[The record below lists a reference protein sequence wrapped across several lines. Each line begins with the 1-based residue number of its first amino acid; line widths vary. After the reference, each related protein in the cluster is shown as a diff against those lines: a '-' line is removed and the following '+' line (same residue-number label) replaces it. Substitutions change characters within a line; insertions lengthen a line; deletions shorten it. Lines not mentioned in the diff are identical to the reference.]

1 MGVFQQPARKE
12 TVMPEEIVMPKLSDT
27 MVEGIVLKW
36 FKREGDYVKQG
47 ETLFEV
53 ETDKAVLE
61 VEASVSGVLTQILVQ
76 AGEKVP
82 VGTAIAIVGGELKK
96 VVPQREPLPE
106 EVQKSAQSQKPPAH
120 LKEPPQLK
128 VVPHTREAGEIASAR
143 GVHASPAAK
152 SYALGRGI
160 DLAQVTGTG
169 SGGMITLKDVRD
181 FRSHPPPGQVPVPS
195 AQQELAPAAG
205 SALFSTMRKAV
216 AATVSHSKR
225 TIPHF
230 YLSYDIEMDAALNTL
245 ARINQN
251 KNDAEKITVN
261 DAIIKAVA
269 TTLKN
274 YPYLNA
280 LYPEQGLFLKKEV
293 NMGIVIGLPDG
304 LIIPVLKHAD
314 SLTLE
319 DISRGVKKL
328 REKTEAG
335 KFSSEDLLEGT
346 FTISNL
352 GMLGV
357 SDFAAIIYPPQTAI
371 LAVSAIKDTPVV
383 KDGALAAAKM
393 MRVTLSMDHRV
404 VDGINAA
411 NFLRDLRQCLAK
423 SDFETAEKPC
433 CTVEDD

>member
-1 MGVFQQPARKE
+1 
-12 TVMPEEIVMPKLSDT
+12 MPEEIVMPKLSDT
-27 MVEGIVLKW
+27 MVEGTLLKW
-36 FKREGDYVKQG
+36 FKREGDYVQQG

-61 VEASVSGVLTQILVQ
+61 VESAVSGVLTQILVQ

-82 VGTAIAIVGGELKK
+82 VGTAIAIVGGELQK
-96 VVPQREPLPE
+96 VVPQKEPLPE
-106 EVQKSAQSQKPPAH
+106 GAQKSGQSKKPQAH
-120 LKEPPQLK
+120 VKEQPQLK
-128 VVPHTREAGEIASAR
+128 VVPHTRGAGDSASAK
-143 GVHASPAAK
+143 GIHASPAAK
-152 SYALGRGI
+152 SYAEGRGI
-160 DLAQVTGTG
+160 DLAQVNGTG
-169 SGGMITLKDVRD
+169 SGGMIMLKDVRD
-181 FRSHPPPGQVPVPS
+181 FRAHPP
-195 AQQELAPAAG
+195 AG
-205 SALFSTMRKAV
+205 GTPFPPLQKEAIPIAGTASLSTMRKAV

-230 YLSYDIEMDAALNTL
+230 YLSYDIDMTAAINTL

-251 KNDAEKITVN
+251 KSDAEKITIN
-261 DAIIKAVA
+261 DAIIKAAA

-304 LIIPVLKHAD
+304 IIIPVLKRAD

-328 REKTEAG
+328 REKADAG
-335 KFSSEDLLEGT
+335 KFSSDDLTDGT

-371 LAVSAIKDTPVV
+371 LAVSAIKDTPAV
-383 KDGALAAAKM
+383 KDGSFAAVKM
-393 MRVTLSMDHRV
+393 LRVTLSMDHRV

-411 NFLRDLRQCLAK
+411 NFLRDLKQYLEK

>member
-1 MGVFQQPARKE
+1 
-12 TVMPEEIVMPKLSDT
+12 MPEDIIMPKLSDT
-27 MVEGIVLKW
+27 MVEGTLLKW
-36 FKREGDYVKQG
+36 FKQEGDYVQLG

-61 VEASVSGVLTQILVQ
+61 VESSVSGMLTKILVK
-76 AGEKVP
+76 AGERAP
-82 VGTAIAIVGGELKK
+82 VGTVIAVIGGELQK
-96 VVPQREPLPE
+96 VVPQKEPLPE
-106 EVQKSAQSQKPPAH
+106 AAQKSEQAKKPQTQV
-120 LKEPPQLK
+120 KEPPQLK
-128 VVPHTREAGEIASAR
+128 VVPHSKGAVEMLPAKGI
-143 GVHASPAAK
+143 HASPAAK

-160 DLAQVTGTG
+160 ALTQVTGTG

-181 FRSHPPPGQVPVPS
+181 FRGHPPAAEPPFASIQKD
-195 AQQELAPAAG
+195 AAPIEG
-205 SALFSTMRKAV
+205 TTLLSTMRKAV
-216 AATVSHSKR
+216 AATVSHSKM

-230 YLSYDIEMDAALNTL
+230 YLSYDIEMSAALNAL
-245 ARINQN
+245 GRINHN
-251 KNDAEKITVN
+251 KSDADTITINDALIR
-261 DAIIKAVA
+261 AVA
-269 TTLKN
+269 TTLKE

-280 LYPEQGLFLKKEV
+280 LNPEQGLFLKKEV
-293 NMGIVIGLPDG
+293 NIGIVIGLPDG
-304 LIIPVLKHAD
+304 LIIPVLKRAD

-319 DISRGVKKL
+319 DISRGVKTL
-328 REKTEAG
+328 RAKAEAG
-335 KFSSEDLLEGT
+335 KFSSDDLTDGT

-404 VDGINAA
+404 VDGITAA
-411 NFLRDLRQCLAK
+411 NFLRALNRYLEK